1 MTADQIAT
9 IRSTWNLMGATTDAV
24 APQFYDRLFAYDPA
38 LRTLFPPGDLSSQ
51 AEKLGQTLAVV
62 VKSLDDLPRLL
73 PAVQAL
79 GARHGGYG
87 VTAAHYDVVGRALLD
102 TFADVLGEHF
112 TPTAREAWTT
122 AYVTLATVMQEA
134 ATATAS
140 HPASI

>member
-1 MTADQIAT
+1 MMTADQIAT

-24 APQFYDRLFAYDPA
+24 APQFYDRLFEYDA
-38 LRTLFPPGDLSSQ
+38 SLRALFPAGDMSLQ

-62 VKSLDDLPRLL
+62 VKSLDDLSRLL

-79 GARHGGYG
+79 GARHNGYG

-102 TFADVLGEHF
+102 TFANVLGEHF
-112 TPTAREAWTT
+112 TPAAREAWTT

-134 ATATAS
+134 ARDS
-140 HPASI
+140 QH